1 VSGNADWRARL
12 TRLQLDIG
20 QHWIVRRV
28 LAVMDVTN
36 RAGGPLLAAALAF
49 GTMFAVIPTVLLL
62 SGVLGWIVD
71 DPQLRNE
78 LLVELIGAFPPLADV
93 FEDSLEAVVDARG
106 ALTIVGL
113 VGLLWGASNFY
124 ANLEAV
130 MVRIFEGGE
139 PRDMIRQRVRGFL
152 TVVVLV
158 GLVIATIGLSGFF
171 AFVQATVEGVI
182 AWQAVALAVPL
193 AVMVVVVWLC
203 YRLVPTAPPS
213 WGAAFVPAVI
223 AGIGIGLLTN
233 VFSVLAPLL
242 LAGLS
247 GFGVIATV
255 FGALIW
261 LNLCFQLLLY
271 GAAWAR
277 YRRDREAIVGGPL
290 PGL

>member
-1 VSGNADWRARL
+1 MSGNADWRARL

-130 MVRIFEGGE
+130 MVRIFEGGTASATACQAMTPSTVAWTKAKKPLKPMVAMTRPTSTTTVKK
-139 PRDMIRQRVRGFL
+139 PRTRWRIMSRG
-152 TVVVLV
+152 
-158 GLVIATIGLSGFF
+158 S
-171 AFVQATVEGVI
+171 
-182 AWQAVALAVPL
+182 
-193 AVMVVVVWLC
+193 
-203 YRLVPTAPPS
+203 PPS
-213 WGAAFVPAVI
+213 KMRTITA
-223 AGIGIGLLTN
+223 
-233 VFSVLAPLL
+233 SRLA
-242 LAGLS
+242 
-247 GFGVIATV
+247 
-255 FGALIW
+255 
-261 LNLCFQLLLY
+261 
-271 GAAWAR
+271 
-277 YRRDREAIVGGPL
+277 
-290 PGL
+290 